1 MGNND
6 ASRHITSTRRNAP
19 DSANDD
25 ALTIIIP
32 AASVGKR
39 MKSLGP
45 KALLTLNRGVTILE
59 SQLKKLWSEYPQ
71 AEIIV
76 VTGFQGDK
84 VRKQF
89 RGTYPVRF
97 VTNPFYEDTNVA
109 YSLQLALQAA
119 ISPRVLIVYGD
130 LVFNASAIRT
140 IATGPSAILVDSKE
154 HFKTEEVGVQTHDGV
169 VTNLS
174 YGLNT
179 KWGQMVYLIGRELR
193 LFEISVFNTETE
205 KWFGYEVLNNV
216 INRGGV
222 FSAIEPPYMRIVE
235 VDTPK
240 DLERARMI

>member
-1 MGNND
+1 MGNNS
-6 ASRHITSTRRNAP
+6 ASRHITSTKRVAP
-19 DSANDD
+19 SSSNND

-45 KALLTLNRGVTILE
+45 KALLSLNRGITILE
-59 SQLKKLWSEYPQ
+59 RQLKMLWAEYPQ
-71 AEIIV
+71 AEIV
-76 VTGFQGDK
+76 VVIGFQGDK

-89 RGTYPVRF
+89 RGIMPVRF
-97 VTNPFYEDTNVA
+97 ITNPFYEDTNVA
-109 YSLQLALQAA
+109 YSLQLAMQAT

-130 LVFNASAIRT
+130 LVFNANAIRT
-140 IATGPSAILVDSKE
+140 LATGPSALLVDSKN
-154 HFKTEEVGVQTHDGV
+154 HFKAEEVGVQTHEGV

-174 YGLNT
+174 YGLDT
-179 KWGQMVYLIGRELR
+179 KWGQMVYLIDEELR
-193 LFEISVFNTETE
+193 LFETSVFNTETE

-222 FSAIEPPYMRIVE
+222 FSAIEPQHMRIAE

-240 DLERARMI
+240 ELEQARMI